1 MLDIRTGLLALPMT
15 NAQPQLVLYTTAAI
29 HQSASAYNV
38 HTYLQTPKES
48 GAWVLLDYE
57 RQCVLYHQ
65 YRLGVVSGT
74 VTLLHYTELMRC
86 DTETQHLSRT
96 QYSKSRNLKLIK
108 EHRLNVNWFVYSVC
122 NTRTHA
128 FLLSLSLSLSICL
141 SLCIA
146 QRGGLVGLLVA
157 LTHACLLLAQSKLRL
172 LLLASGNSNNQM
184 NGFYFKPNTI
194 VKIPKF
200 EVNCPPKQIVQQQDI
215 SIHQMYALL
224 GDAAPANYHD

>member
-1 MLDIRTGLLALPMT
+1 MLRIRTGLLALPMT

-86 DTETQHLSRT
+86 DTETQHLSRI

-128 FLLSLSLSLSICL
+128 FSFSLSLSLSVSLSVCL
-141 SLCIA
+141 SIVVYCATRRI
-146 QRGGLVGLLVA
+146 GWVA
-157 LTHACLLLAQSKLRL
+157 CCTNTCLLAIGTVQTTSVTSGIRQLQQSNEWL
-172 LLLASGNSNNQM
+172 LL
-184 NGFYFKPNTI
+184 
-194 VKIPKF
+194 
-200 EVNCPPKQIVQQQDI
+200 
-215 SIHQMYALL
+215 
-224 GDAAPANYHD
+224 